1 MTEAGATG
9 IAIGAE
15 LTDVTTGTT
24 GATIGAELTDVTTAG
39 TTGATIGAE
48 LTDVTVVGTR
58 VAVTGAEEYIVG
70 TTTVGFL
77 EELEVLLLEVGV
89 TTTGVED
96 LLLELLDTAGPFPKL
111 LSRYMY
117 AVASAMMAR
126 NIATSRCSRVV
137 SFESLNLEG
146 FSMGVYMSKEIFD
159 TIIHY
164 FIQKINPPLT
174 LSSPSYL
181 YVAAHHLKDDE
192 TRNNRSH
199 GDGNPKSIGSHGA
212 KN

>member
-1 MTEAGATG
+1 MTEAGAVG

-15 LTDVTTGTT
+15 LTDV
-24 GATIGAELTDVTTAG
+24 TAG

-58 VAVTGAEEYIVG
+58 VAVTGAEEYMVG

-77 EELEVLLLEVGV
+77 EELEVLFLLEVGV

-96 LLLELLDTAGPFPKL
+96 LLLELLETAGPFPKL

-117 AVASAMMAR
+117 AVPSAMMAR

-137 SFESLNLEG
+137 SFEILNLEG
-146 FSMGVYMSKEIFD
+146 FSMGVYMSKEIFN

-164 FIQKINPPLT
+164 FMQKETPPSTPYILT
-174 LSSPSYL
+174 L
-181 YVAAHHLKDDE
+181 YVTPHHLEDDE
-192 TRNNRSH
+192 AGYDSSNS
-199 GDGNPKSIGSHGA
+199 DSNPKSIGSHGA